1 MLKVILFSPNGYV
14 GSGIRKKLM
23 QQNDIEI
30 LEITRK
36 TNLDIVEGYYDIMI
50 YSASVTSERKADAE
64 QYIRDNAL
72 CAVTMTEFC
81 RKHLVKKIIY
91 LSSDEIYGQL
101 CTNQVTEETI
111 MCSPNIYATT
121 KYLAEKVI
129 MDSGIAYYIL
139 RLPGVVG
146 GRWGN
151 GFVYRLINAI
161 SRNEKVFLYH
171 ADNDFNNVVDIDL
184 YSSKYLRIHLFNNV
198 VDIDDLIDFIMILI
212 YEGDYL
218 NSEVFLLGNI
228 NKIKLLDMAEYI
240 REIVH
245 SNSEIICMEHCN
257 GRYFTLDVGKAIR
270 YGYHSKSIKQII
282 DELCQYK

>member
-14 GSGIRKKLM
+14 GSGIREKLM
-23 QQNDIEI
+23 NQNDIEI

-36 TNLDIVEGYYDIMI
+36 TNLDIVEGDYDIMI

-91 LSSDEIYGQL
+91 LSSDEIYGHL

-129 MDSGIAYYIL
+129 MDSGIGYYIL

-146 GRWGN
+146 RRWGN

-171 ADNDFNNVVDIDL
+171 ADNDFNNVVDID
-184 YSSKYLRIHLFNNV
+184 
-198 VDIDDLIDFIMILI
+198 DLIDFIMILI
-212 YEGDYL
+212 YERDYL

-240 REIVH
+240 HEIVH
-245 SNSEIICMEHCN
+245 SSSEIICMEHCN

>member
-23 QQNDIEI
+23 NQNDIEI

-171 ADNDFNNVVDIDL
+171 ADNDFNNVVDID
-184 YSSKYLRIHLFNNV
+184 
-198 VDIDDLIDFIMILI
+198 
-212 YEGDYL
+212 
-218 NSEVFLLGNI
+218 SEVFLLGNI